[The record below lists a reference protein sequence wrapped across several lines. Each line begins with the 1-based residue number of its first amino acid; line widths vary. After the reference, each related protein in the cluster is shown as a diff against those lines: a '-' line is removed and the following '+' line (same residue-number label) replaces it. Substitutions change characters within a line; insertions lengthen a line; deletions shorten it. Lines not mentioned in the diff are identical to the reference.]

1 MQTLPELGHPFTIV
15 SAIHLVSGIVFLCV
29 GEKIYITLVH
39 ATKYLNIYSPPVAGG
54 VKMPV
59 WGESSQNKEKQD
71 KCEKQEEK
79 KSLDTRTAVL
89 FLLAFFFFA
98 SSTGMEGFFQSQIFT
113 FGICGPHRLV
123 PKTVRIVT
131 II

>member
-1 MQTLPELGHPFTIV
+1 M
-15 SAIHLVSGIVFLCV
+15 
-29 GEKIYITLVH
+29 
-39 ATKYLNIYSPPVAGG
+39 AGG

-59 WGESSQNKEKQD
+59 WGESSQDKEKQD
-71 KCEKQEEK
+71 KCEKKEEK
-79 KSLDTRTAVL
+79 KSLDMRTAVL

-131 II
+131 PLSKYIYFTRHLFQAALLHTVHFISFLSGR

>member
-1 MQTLPELGHPFTIV
+1 
-15 SAIHLVSGIVFLCV
+15 
-29 GEKIYITLVH
+29 
-39 ATKYLNIYSPPVAGG
+39 
-54 VKMPV
+54 MPV
-59 WGESSQNKEKQD
+59 WGESSQDKEKQD
-71 KCEKQEEK
+71 KCEKKEEK

-123 PKTVRIVT
+123 PKTVRIAPAALDT
-131 II
+131 SPIFEYLNIYFINI

>member
-1 MQTLPELGHPFTIV
+1 MTHPVDIYCNATI
-15 SAIHLVSGIVFLCV
+15 
-29 GEKIYITLVH
+29 
-39 ATKYLNIYSPPVAGG
+39 YLNIYSPPVAGG

-71 KCEKQEEK
+71 SCEKKEQK

-123 PKTVRIVT
+123 PKTVRIVPAALDT
-131 II
+131 PPF

>member
-1 MQTLPELGHPFTIV
+1 M
-15 SAIHLVSGIVFLCV
+15 
-29 GEKIYITLVH
+29 
-39 ATKYLNIYSPPVAGG
+39 AGG

-59 WGESSQNKEKQD
+59 WGDSSQDKEKQD
-71 KCEKQEEK
+71 KCEKKEEK

-123 PKTVRIVT
+123 PKTVRIAPAAPDT
-131 II
+131 SRISEYLLH

>member
-1 MQTLPELGHPFTIV
+1 M
-15 SAIHLVSGIVFLCV
+15 
-29 GEKIYITLVH
+29 
-39 ATKYLNIYSPPVAGG
+39 AGG

-59 WGESSQNKEKQD
+59 WGESSQDKEKQD
-71 KCEKQEEK
+71 KCEKKEQK

-123 PKTVRIVT
+123 PKTVRIT
-131 II
+131 LLLRTLNQSEYLNIYFINI

>member
-1 MQTLPELGHPFTIV
+1 
-15 SAIHLVSGIVFLCV
+15 
-29 GEKIYITLVH
+29 
-39 ATKYLNIYSPPVAGG
+39 
-54 VKMPV
+54 MPV
-59 WGESSQNKEKQD
+59 WGESSQDKEKQD
-71 KCEKQEEK
+71 KCEKKEQK

-123 PKTVRIVT
+123 PKTVRIVPAALD
-131 II
+131 IKPISKYLNIYFIHI